1 MLDATEGPCWLA
13 ALPPLAPDCTLGD
26 VAAAAPAVCGGRAGA
41 GAGFGEEVEH
51 AEASNVATAP
61 NERAARMSV
70 E

>member
-13 ALPPLAPDCTLGD
+13 APPPLAPDCTLGD
-26 VAAAAPAVCGGRAGA
+26 VDPAPAACGGRAGA
-41 GAGFGEEVEH
+41 GAGFVDEVEH